1 MDSLEKQLRDVQSR
15 NDNLVRTQNY
25 VHSPYKARAPDYSLA
40 AERSQREASVAG
52 QSALQSE
59 VWRLQD
65 EKENIEEEAL
75 AFKQRMEVAVSS
87 FETII
92 EQAVREKADIY
103 EQLQTARRQLSRAGH
118 ADAVA
123 DMEAAT
129 DERIAELE
137 KEKAQAVRERDRAVR
152 EAQESSERE
161 DQQAERAQRQVAQ
174 LQASLAAAEAERD
187 RLTTAMSSSA
197 QSHKAKTEAIEGE
210 LRSTARAASGENAG
224 LARQVSEL
232 EASLADATKERERQ
246 QAASAQVVLERDQA
260 LREARELE
268 RFRAGLARQVAQL
281 EGSLAEVEAE
291 REKLQSTSSSAEL
304 SHAATVQQLE
314 TAQAG
319 LTKQVSGL
327 EASLARSEAER
338 EQFLAA
344 SRSVEETQAAQVQQL
359 ESQVATLARQGP
371 QEVARLTKQL
381 SGLEASLAEA
391 ETERD
396 RLVASSRKA
405 DEAIAASDQA
415 IRETRQLSASL
426 AEANAEREKLQ
437 AAAQSADAMGRE
449 RDQALREARETES
462 KARETESKARETES
476 SRAALASQVAQL
488 EASLAEAR
496 AAPPVTAPPT
506 ANGAASGAKVQ
517 ALSQMLQEQQ
527 QELADSYVFAAG
539 SKLQAVMVG
548 AKVATQARALATWRG
563 ACIALAGD
571 VQPASGGVDTAV
583 HDRAVQRARELESS
597 RAALARQVAQLEASL
612 AEARAARPPAAV
624 SGRTAK
630 TDALSRMLQ
639 EQQETL
645 SESYVFAMRMK
656 LQAMLGGTH
665 VAAQTRALA
674 TWRGACVAL
683 SLAAARP
690 AAAPPAASGAVDG
703 AKVQALSQM
712 LQEQQQELASSYMF
726 AAGSKLQAVMVGARV
741 TTQAR
746 ALATWRG
753 ACNTLVGSAQPA
765 SGGADAAAAIKER
778 DRAVQQARELEASL
792 AEARAER
799 EKLVAAS
806 RNAEQSHALKVQQLR
821 NELESS
827 ASFAEEEEPEANG
840 AASSAKM
847 QALSQM
853 LQEQQQELA
862 EGYVFAAG
870 SKLRAVL
877 VGATVATQA
886 RALATWRGACIA
898 RAGDA
903 QPAVPVANGTARG
916 AKMQALSQ
924 MLQEQ
929 QQELADS
936 YVFAAGSKLQAVM
949 VGAKVATQ
957 ARALATW
964 RGVCMLPAA
973 PASSQEEASLRE
985 QLRAME
991 AESKRHAMDKRSMGI
1006 LVTDLEAQVRGRSP

>member
-197 QSHKAKTEAIEGE
+197 QSHKAKTEAIESE

-462 KARETESKARETES
+462 KARETES

-496 AAPPVTAPPT
+496 AV
-506 ANGAASGAKVQ
+506 
-517 ALSQMLQEQQ
+517 
-527 QELADSYVFAAG
+527 
-539 SKLQAVMVG
+539 
-548 AKVATQARALATWRG
+548 
-563 ACIALAGD
+563 
-571 VQPASGGVDTAV
+571 
-583 HDRAVQRARELESS
+583 
-597 RAALARQVAQLEASL
+597 
-612 AEARAARPPAAV
+612 RPPAAV

-753 ACNTLVGSAQPA
+753 ACNTRAQPA

-840 AASSAKM
+840 AASS
-847 QALSQM
+847 
-853 LQEQQQELA
+853 
-862 EGYVFAAG
+862 
-870 SKLRAVL
+870 
-877 VGATVATQA
+877 
-886 RALATWRGACIA
+886 
-898 RAGDA
+898 
-903 QPAVPVANGTARG
+903 

>member
-187 RLTTAMSSSA
+187 RLTTAMSSSV
-197 QSHKAKTEAIEGE
+197 QSHKAKTEAIESE

-462 KARETESKARETES
+462 KARETES

-488 EASLAEAR
+488 EASLAQAR